1 MVYNDIKEYI
11 LSEVLMGR
19 KSRIEFSGAIYH
31 VIPSLYTILKKVTE
45 GNNIKAGFRTRELTS
60 YKNQTLSRNYS
71 LREIGENIGIS
82 KAAVWKLIG
91 KE

>member
-1 MVYNDIKEYI
+1 
-11 LSEVLMGR
+11 MGR

-45 GNNIKAGFRTRELTS
+45 GNEQIINNIKAGFRTRELTS